1 MKREEIAKLVIER
14 AKRFGPD
21 NLQQIKQLSFALSKS
36 DPDKVFYGLY
46 MVFLAESSQPFPQQE
61 LAGKLLFILKP
72 KVILELA
79 PVIERALE
87 NWDVSVEELP
97 FYFRDV
103 FGIESVSVSLGSISA
118 NEINEVQRKNL
129 ETMKWWLRLPKSG

>member
-1 MKREEIAKLVIER
+1 MNREEITKLIIER

-21 NLQQIKQLSFALSKS
+21 NHQQIKQLSFALSKS
-36 DPDKVFYGLY
+36 DPEEVFYGLY
-46 MVFLAESSQPFPQQE
+46 MVFLTESPQPFPQQE

-72 KVILELA
+72 KVNLELA
-79 PVIERALE
+79 PVIECVLE

-97 FYFRDV
+97 FYFRDI
-103 FGIESVSVSLGSISA
+103 FGIELVSASIGSIGS
-118 NEINEVQRKNL
+118 NEMNEVQRKNL